1 MNNSIRNITI
11 IAHVDHGKTTLID
24 NLMKQSGSFRENEI
38 VDERLM
44 DSGELEKE
52 RGITILAKP
61 ASINWKNS
69 RVNIIDTP
77 GHRDFAAEV
86 ERVLSMADGALLL
99 IDSAEGVMPQTK
111 FVLAKALR
119 QGLKPIVVINKLDKP
134 DQRAN
139 EVLEETFDLFVSLD
153 ANEEQLDFPV
163 LYASGR
169 SGWASKEL
177 DGPRENL
184 NPLLDLIIDQVKPAE
199 FDKSKPFAMLS
210 TLLYADSFLGRSL
223 VGRISQ
229 GTAKAN
235 QQIKAINLQ
244 REKVDEGRLTK
255 IFRYE
260 GTKKVT
266 IDVGEAGDIVVIAG
280 LEKANVADT
289 ICDLDVN
296 EPIAATPIDP
306 PTMSITITVNSS
318 PLAGIEG
325 KKLTSTQ
332 IRDRLVLEAQNN
344 VGITFSENT
353 GKDSFEISGRGELM
367 LEILLTQMRREGF
380 EMTVSPPKVLF
391 KKDDNGNRLEPI
403 EEITMDLDEEYSSK
417 VIDSMN
423 RRKGK
428 LIDLKDTGKDKKRLI
443 FHAPTRGLMGYTSRF
458 LTLTK
463 GNGVI
468 NRIFHSYGKF
478 EGEMEV
484 RRNGALISMEKGK
497 AVAFAIYNLQARGE
511 MFVTHNDSV
520 YAGMIVGL
528 APKPGDMIINVM
540 KGKKLT
546 NMRTQGTDE
555 NVVLTPIRKM
565 SIAEQLSILNGD
577 EALEITPKSCR
588 LRKAILDPHER
599 KKSEKS
605 GAAGD
610 MSPGGTGGMGM

>member
-1 MNNSIRNITI
+1 MSQEIRNITI

-24 NLMKQSGSFRENEI
+24 NLMKQSGSFRDNEV

-61 ASINWKNS
+61 ASINWKSS
-69 RVNIIDTP
+69 RINIIDTP

-111 FVLAKALR
+111 FVLAKALK
-119 QGLKPIVVINKLDKP
+119 QGLKPIVVINKLDKA

-139 EVLEETFDLFVSLD
+139 EVLDETFDLFVSLD

-169 SGWASKEL
+169 SGWADKEV

-184 NPLLDLIIDQVKPAE
+184 NPLLDQIIDHVKPAE
-199 FDKSKPFAMLS
+199 LDKSKPFAMLS
-210 TLLYADSFLGRSL
+210 TLLYSDSFLGRSL
-223 VGRISQ
+223 VGRINQ

-235 QQIKAINLQ
+235 QAIKAIDLDGN
-244 REKVDEGRLTK
+244 KVDEGRLTK

-260 GTKKVT
+260 GTKKVP
-266 IDVGEAGDIVVIAG
+266 IEVGEAGDIVVIAG

-289 ICDLDVN
+289 ICDLEVN
-296 EPIAATPIDP
+296 DPIPATPIDP
-306 PTMSITITVNSS
+306 PTMSITITVNTS
-318 PLAGIEG
+318 PLAGTEG

-332 IRDRLVLEAQNN
+332 IRDRLLQEAQNN
-344 VGITFSENT
+344 VGITFSEND
-353 GKDSFEISGRGELM
+353 GNDSFVVSGRGELM

-380 EMTVSPPKVLF
+380 EMTVSPPKVLY
-391 KKDDNGNRLEPI
+391 KKDEAGNRLEPI
-403 EEITMDLDEEYSSK
+403 EEITVDIDEEYSSK

-468 NRIFHSYGKF
+468 NRIFHGYGAY
-478 EGEMEV
+478 EGDMEG
-484 RRNGALISMEKGK
+484 RRNGALIAMEQGK
-497 AVAFAIYNLQARGE
+497 AVAFAIFNLQARGE
-511 MFVTHNDSV
+511 MFVTHNDPV

-555 NVVLTPIRKM
+555 NVVLTPVRKM
-565 SIAEQLSILNGD
+565 SIAEQLSMLNTD
-577 EALEITPKSCR
+577 EALEITPTSCR

-599 KKSEKS
+599 KRSEKS
-605 GAAGD
+605 GAAA
-610 MSPGGTGGMGM
+610 

>member
-1 MNNSIRNITI
+1 MKEIIRNITI

-24 NLMKQSGSFRENEI
+24 NLMKQSGTFRENEN
-38 VDERLM
+38 VEERVM

-61 ASINWKNS
+61 TSINWNNS
-69 RVNIIDTP
+69 RINIIDTP

-86 ERVLSMADGALLL
+86 ERVLHMADGALLL

-111 FVLAKALR
+111 FVLSKALK
-119 QGLKPIVVINKLDKP
+119 QGLRPIVVINKLDKT

-139 EVLEETFDLFVSLD
+139 EVLNETFDLFVSLD

-169 SGWASKEL
+169 SGWASKEIN
-177 DGPRENL
+177 GPRENL
-184 NPLLDLIIDQVKPAE
+184 EPLLNLIIEHVKPANL
-199 FDKSKPFAMLS
+199 DKDKPFAMLS

-223 VGRISQ
+223 VGRITQ
-229 GTAKAN
+229 GTATAN
-235 QQIKAINLQ
+235 QQIKAINL
-244 REKVDEGRLTK
+244 RNEKVDEGRLTK

-260 GTKKVT
+260 GTKKVP
-266 IDVGEAGDIVVIAG
+266 IDKGEAGDIVIIAG

-289 ICDLDVN
+289 ICDLEVN
-296 EPIAATPIDP
+296 EPINATPIDP

-318 PLAGIEG
+318 PLAGTEG

-332 IRDRLVLEAQNN
+332 IRDRLMLEAENN
-344 VGITFSENT
+344 VGI
-353 GKDSFEISGRGELM
+353 SFEENKNRDAFIISGRGELM

-380 EMTVSPPKVLF
+380 EMTVSPPKVLI
-391 KKDDNGNRLEPI
+391 KKDENGKKLEPI
-403 EEITMDLDEEYSSK
+403 EEITIDLDEEFSSK

-428 LIDLKDTGKDKKRLI
+428 LIDLKDTGKDKKRLL

-463 GNGVI
+463 GTGVI
-468 NRIFHSYGKF
+468 NRIFNSYGEYTGDM
-478 EGEMEV
+478 EG
-484 RRNGALISMEKGK
+484 RRNGALISMENGK

-511 MFVTHNDSV
+511 MFVTHNDPV
-520 YAGMIVGL
+520 YEGMIVGL
-528 APKPGDMIINVM
+528 SSKSGDLEINVM

-555 NVVLTPIRKM
+555 NVILTPVRKM
-565 SIAEQLSILNGD
+565 AIAEQLSMLNTD
-577 EALEITPKSCR
+577 EALEITPRSCR
-588 LRKAILDPHER
+588 LRKLVLDPHER
-599 KKSEKS
+599 KRQSRSKAS
-605 GAAGD
+605 
-610 MSPGGTGGMGM
+610 

>member
-1 MNNSIRNITI
+1 MSNNIRNITI
-11 IAHVDHGKTTLID
+11 IAHVDHGKTTMID
-24 NLMKQSGSFRENEI
+24 NLMKQSGSFRDNEVI
-38 VDERLM
+38 DERLM

-61 ASINWKNS
+61 ASINWKDS

-111 FVLAKALR
+111 FVLAKALK
-119 QGLKPIVVINKLDKP
+119 QGLKPIVVINKLDKA

-139 EVLEETFDLFVSLD
+139 EVLDETFDLFVSLD

-169 SGWASKEL
+169 SGWASKEV

-184 NPLLDLIIDQVKPAE
+184 HPLLDLIMEHVKPAE
-199 FDKSKPFAMLS
+199 LDKTKPFAMLS

-235 QQIKAINLQ
+235 QPIKAINLKG
-244 REKVDEGRLTK
+244 EKIDEGKLTK

-260 GTKKVT
+260 GTKKVP
-266 IDVGEAGDIVVIAG
+266 IEIGEAGDIVVIAG

-289 ICDLDVN
+289 ICDPELN
-296 EPIAATPIDP
+296 EPIPATPIDP
-306 PTMSITITVNSS
+306 PTMSITISVNSS
-318 PLAGIEG
+318 PLAGTEG

-332 IRDRLVLEAQNN
+332 IRDRLVNEAQNN
-344 VGITFSENT
+344 VGISFSQNT
-353 GKDSFEISGRGELM
+353 NVDSFVISGRGELM

-380 EMTVSPPKVLF
+380 EMTVSPPKVLYQQ
-391 KKDDNGNRLEPI
+391 DEGGNKLEPI
-403 EEITMDLDEEYSSK
+403 EEITVDLDEEFSSK
-417 VIDSMN
+417 IIDSMN

-428 LIDLKDTGKDKKRLI
+428 LLDLKDTGKDKKRLI

-463 GNGVI
+463 GTGVI
-468 NRIFHSYGKF
+468 NRIFHGYGKF
-478 EGEMEV
+478 EGEMDG
-484 RRNGALISMEKGK
+484 RKNGALISMATGK
-497 AVAFAIYNLQARGE
+497 AVAFAIFNLQARGE
-511 MFVTHNDSV
+511 MFVTHNDPV
-520 YAGMIVGL
+520 YEGMIVGL
-528 APKPGDMIINVM
+528 TPKPGDMIINVM
-540 KGKKLT
+540 KGKQLT

-555 NVVLTPIRKM
+555 NVVLTPVRQM
-565 SIAEQLSILNGD
+565 SIAEQLSMLNTD
-577 EALEITPKSCR
+577 EALEITPKSLR
-588 LRKAILDPHER
+588 LRKAILNPHDR
-599 KKSEKS
+599 KKNEKS
-605 GAAGD
+605 AT
-610 MSPGGTGGMGM
+610 PL

>member
-1 MNNSIRNITI
+1 MTASIRNITI

-24 NLMKQSGSFRENEI
+24 NLMKQSGSFRENEV

-61 ASINWKNS
+61 ASINWKDS
-69 RVNIIDTP
+69 RINIIDTP

-111 FVLAKALR
+111 FVLAKALK
-119 QGLKPIVVINKLDKP
+119 QGLKPIVVINKLDKA
-134 DQRAN
+134 DQRAD
-139 EVLEETFDLFVSLD
+139 EVLNETFDLFVSLD

-163 LYASGR
+163 IYASGR
-169 SGWASKEL
+169 SGWASKEI

-184 NPLLDLIIDQVKPAE
+184 NPLLDLVIDHVKPAE

-235 QQIKAINLQ
+235 QQIKAINLDGK
-244 REKVDEGRLTK
+244 KVDEGRLTK

-260 GTKKVT
+260 GTKKVP
-266 IDVGEAGDIVVIAG
+266 IEVGEAGDIVVIAG

-289 ICDLDVN
+289 ICDTEVDT
-296 EPIAATPIDP
+296 PIRATPIDP
-306 PTMSITITVNSS
+306 PTMSIKITVNSS
-318 PLAGIEG
+318 PLAGTEG

-332 IRDRLVLEAQNN
+332 IRERLIQEAQNN
-344 VGITFSENT
+344 VGISFSENEN
-353 GKDSFEISGRGELM
+353 KDSFEISGRGELM

-380 EMTVSPPKVLF
+380 EMTVSPPRVLF
-391 KKDDNGNRLEPI
+391 QKNENGEKLEPI
-403 EEITMDLDEEYSSK
+403 EEITIDLDEEFSSK

-423 RRKGK
+423 KRKGK

-463 GNGVI
+463 GTGVI

-478 EGEMEV
+478 EGDMKG
-484 RRNGALISMEKGK
+484 RRNGALISMEQGK

-511 MFVTHNDSV
+511 MFVTHNDPV
-520 YAGMIVGL
+520 YSGMIVGL
-528 APKPGDMIINVM
+528 SPKPGDMIINVM

-555 NVVLTPIRKM
+555 NVVLTPVRKM
-565 SIAEQLSILNGD
+565 SIAEQLSMLNSD
-577 EALEITPKSCR
+577 EALEITPNSCR
-588 LRKAILDPHER
+588 LRKAVLDPHER
-599 KKSEKS
+599 KKLSKLSEVS
-605 GAAGD
+605 
-610 MSPGGTGGMGM
+610 

>member
-1 MNNSIRNITI
+1 MTNKIRNITI
-11 IAHVDHGKTTLID
+11 IAHVDHGKTTMID
-24 NLMKQSGSFRENEI
+24 SLMKQSGIFRENEE
-38 VDERLM
+38 VEERLM
-44 DSGELEKE
+44 DTGELEKE

-61 ASINWKNS
+61 ASINWKDS
-69 RVNIIDTP
+69 RINIIDTP

-111 FVLAKALR
+111 FVLAKALK

-139 EVLEETFDLFVSLD
+139 EVLDETFDLFVSLG

-169 SGWASKEL
+169 SGWASKEIG
-177 DGPRENL
+177 DSKENL
-184 NPLLDLIIDQVKPAE
+184 HPLLNLIIEHVKPAE
-199 FDKSKPFAMLS
+199 LDKTKPFAMLS

-223 VGRISQ
+223 VGKISQ

-235 QQIKAINLQ
+235 QKIKAINLKG
-244 REKVDEGRLTK
+244 EKVDEGKLTK

-260 GTKKVT
+260 GTKKVP
-266 IDVGEAGDIVVIAG
+266 IEIGEAGDIVIIAG

-289 ICDLDVN
+289 ICDLEVN
-296 EPIAATPIDP
+296 KPIAATPIDP
-306 PTMSITITVNSS
+306 PTMAITITVNSS
-318 PLAGIEG
+318 PLAGTEG

-344 VGITFSENT
+344 VGITFSENANN
-353 GKDSFEISGRGELM
+353 DAFEISGRGELM

-380 EMTVSPPKVLF
+380 EMTISPPKVLF
-391 KKDDNGNRLEPI
+391 KKDKNENKLEPI
-403 EEITMDLDEEYSSK
+403 EEITMDLDEEFSSK

-428 LIDLKDTGKDKKRLI
+428 LIDLKDTGKNKKRLI

-478 EGEMEV
+478 EGDMEG
-484 RRNGALISMEKGK
+484 RRNGALISMEQGK
-497 AVAFAIYNLQARGE
+497 AVAFAIFNLQARGE
-511 MFVTHNDSV
+511 MFVSHNDPV

-555 NVVLTPIRKM
+555 NVVLTPVRKM
-565 SIAEQLSILNGD
+565 SIAEQLSILNTD

-588 LRKAILDPHER
+588 LRKAILNPHDR
-599 KKSEKS
+599 KKNEKS
-605 GAAGD
+605 GAAA
-610 MSPGGTGGMGM
+610 

>member
-1 MNNSIRNITI
+1 MIWQ
-11 IAHVDHGKTTLID
+11 G
-24 NLMKQSGSFRENEI
+24 
-38 VDERLM
+38 
-44 DSGELEKE
+44 
-52 RGITILAKP
+52 
-61 ASINWKNS
+61 S

-111 FVLAKALR
+111 FVLAKALK
-119 QGLKPIVVINKLDKP
+119 QGLKPIVVINKLDKA

-139 EVLEETFDLFVSLD
+139 EVLDETFDLFVSLD

-169 SGWASKEL
+169 SGWASKEV

-184 NPLLDLIIDQVKPAE
+184 HPLLDLIMEHVKPADL
-199 FDKSKPFAMLS
+199 DKTKPFAMLS

-235 QQIKAINLQ
+235 QPIKAINLKG
-244 REKVDEGRLTK
+244 EKVDEGKLTK

-260 GTKKVT
+260 GTKKVP
-266 IDVGEAGDIVVIAG
+266 IEIGEAGDIVVIAG

-289 ICDLDVN
+289 ICDPEVN
-296 EPIAATPIDP
+296 DPIPATPIDP
-306 PTMSITITVNSS
+306 PTMSITVSVNSS
-318 PLAGIEG
+318 PLAGTEG

-344 VGITFSENT
+344 VGITFSQNANV
-353 GKDSFEISGRGELM
+353 DSFVISGRGELM

-380 EMTVSPPKVLF
+380 EMTVSPPKVLYQQ
-391 KKDDNGNRLEPI
+391 DANGNKMEPI
-403 EEITMDLDEEYSSK
+403 EEITVDLDEEFSSRI
-417 VIDSMN
+417 IDSMN

-428 LIDLKDTGKDKKRLI
+428 LLDLKDTGKDKKRLI

-463 GNGVI
+463 GTGVI
-468 NRIFHSYGKF
+468 NRIFHGYGKF
-478 EGEMEV
+478 EGEMDG
-484 RRNGALISMEKGK
+484 RKNGALISMATGK
-497 AVAFAIYNLQARGE
+497 AVAFAIFNLQARGE
-511 MFVTHNDSV
+511 MFVTHNDPV
-520 YAGMIVGL
+520 YEGMIVGL

-540 KGKKLT
+540 KGKQLT

-555 NVVLTPIRKM
+555 NVVLTPVRQM
-565 SIAEQLSILNGD
+565 SIAEQLSMLNTD
-577 EALEITPKSCR
+577 EALEITPKSLR
-588 LRKAILDPHER
+588 LRKAILNPNDR
-599 KKSEKS
+599 KKNEKS
-605 GAAGD
+605 GT
-610 MSPGGTGGMGM
+610 PL

>member
-1 MNNSIRNITI
+1 MANNIRNITI
-11 IAHVDHGKTTLID
+11 IAHVDHGKTTMID
-24 NLMKQSGSFRENEI
+24 SMMKQSGLFRTNEE
-38 VDERLM
+38 VEERLM

-61 ASINWKNS
+61 ASINWKDS
-69 RVNIIDTP
+69 RINIIDTP

-111 FVLAKALR
+111 FVLAKALK
-119 QGLKPIVVINKLDKP
+119 QGLKPIVIINKLDRS
-134 DQRAN
+134 DQRAD
-139 EVLEETFDLFVSLD
+139 EVLNETFDLFVSLD
-153 ANEEQLDFPV
+153 ANEKQLDFPV

-169 SGWASKEL
+169 SGWASKEI

-184 NPLLDLIIDQVKPAE
+184 HPLLDLILEHVKPDDL
-199 FDKSKPFAMLS
+199 DKKKPFAMLS

-223 VGRISQ
+223 VGKISQ

-244 REKVDEGRLTK
+244 GEKVDEGRLTK

-260 GTKKVT
+260 GTKKVP
-266 IDVGEAGDIVVIAG
+266 IEIGEAGDIVVIAG

-289 ICDLDVN
+289 ICNLEIN
-296 EPIAATPIDP
+296 QPISATPIDP
-306 PTMSITITVNSS
+306 PTMSIKVTVNSS
-318 PLAGIEG
+318 PLAGKEG

-332 IRDRLVLEAQNN
+332 IRSRLILEAENN
-344 VGITFSENT
+344 VGINFSENQ
-353 GKDSFEISGRGELM
+353 DRDAFEISGRGELM

-380 EMTVSPPKVLF
+380 EMTVSPPRVLF
-391 KKDDNGNRLEPI
+391 QKNENGDKLEPI
-403 EEITMDLDEEYSSK
+403 EEITIDLDEEYSSK

-428 LIDLKDTGKDKKRLI
+428 LINLKDTGKDKKRLI

-463 GNGVI
+463 GTGVI
-468 NRIFHSYGKF
+468 NRIFHSYGQY
-478 EGEMEV
+478 EGKMDG
-484 RRNGALISMEKGK
+484 RKNGALISMEQGK
-497 AVAFAIYNLQARGE
+497 AVAFAIFNLQARGE
-511 MFVTHNDSV
+511 MFITHNDPV

-555 NVVLTPIRKM
+555 NVVLTPVRKM
-565 SIAEQLSILNGD
+565 SIAEQLSILNND

-588 LRKAILDPHER
+588 LRKAILNPHER

-605 GAAGD
+605 GAAAN
-610 MSPGGTGGMGM
+610 

>member
-1 MNNSIRNITI
+1 MTNNIRNITI

-24 NLMKQSGSFRENEI
+24 SLMKQSGSFRENEI

-61 ASINWKNS
+61 ASINWNNS
-69 RVNIIDTP
+69 RINIIDTP

-111 FVLAKALR
+111 FVLAKALK
-119 QGLKPIVVINKLDKP
+119 QGLKPIVIINKLDKP

-139 EVLEETFDLFVSLD
+139 EVLDETFDLFVSLD

-169 SGWASKEL
+169 SGWADKEI
-177 DGPRENL
+177 DGPKKNL
-184 NPLLDLIIDQVKPAE
+184 HSLLDLIINHVKPA
-199 FDKSKPFAMLS
+199 DLDNKKPFAMLS
-210 TLLYADSFLGRSL
+210 TLLYADNFLGRSL

-235 QQIKAINLQ
+235 QYIKAINLLG
-244 REKVDEGRLTK
+244 EKVDEGRLTK

-260 GTKKVT
+260 GTKK
-266 IDVGEAGDIVVIAG
+266 IPIEVGEAGDIVVIAG

-289 ICDLDVN
+289 ICDLEVN
-296 EPIAATPIDP
+296 DPIPAIPIDP
-306 PTMSITITVNSS
+306 PTMSITITVNTS
-318 PLAGIEG
+318 PLAGTEG
-325 KKLTSTQ
+325 NKLTSTQ
-332 IRDRLVLEAQNN
+332 IRDRLILEAQNN
-344 VGITFSENT
+344 VGISFSENNNN
-353 GKDSFEISGRGELM
+353 DAFEISGRGELM

-391 KKDDNGNRLEPI
+391 KDDKNGNRLEPI

-423 RRKGK
+423 KRKGK
-428 LIDLKDTGKDKKRLI
+428 LINLKDTGKNKKRLI
-443 FHAPTRGLMGYTSRF
+443 FHAPTRGLMGYTSKF

-468 NRIFHSYGKF
+468 NRIFNSYGKF
-478 EGEMEV
+478 EGEMEG

-497 AVAFAIYNLQARGE
+497 AVAFAIFNLQARGE
-511 MFVTHNDSV
+511 MFITHNDPV
-520 YAGMIVGL
+520 YTGMIVGL
-528 APKPGDMIINVM
+528 SPKPGDMIINVM

-555 NVVLTPIRKM
+555 NVVLTPVRKM
-565 SIAEQLSILNGD
+565 SIAEQLSILNTD

-605 GAAGD
+605 SASAA
-610 MSPGGTGGMGM
+610 

>member
-1 MNNSIRNITI
+1 MDNNIRNITI
-11 IAHVDHGKTTLID
+11 IAHVDHGKTTMID
-24 NLMKQSGSFRENEI
+24 ALMKQSGSFRENEVI
-38 VDERLM
+38 EERLM

-61 ASINWKNS
+61 ASINWQDS
-69 RVNIIDTP
+69 RINIIDTP

-111 FVLAKALR
+111 FVLSKALK
-119 QGLKPIVVINKLDKP
+119 QGLKPIVIINKLDKP
-134 DQRAN
+134 DQRAE
-139 EVLEETFDLFVSLD
+139 EVLDETFDLFVSLD

-169 SGWASKEL
+169 SGWASKEV
-177 DGPRENL
+177 DGSKENL
-184 NPLLDLIIDQVKPAE
+184 HPLLDLILEHVKPAE
-199 FDKSKPFAMLS
+199 LDDSKPFAMLS
-210 TLLYADSFLGRSL
+210 TLLYADTFLGRSL
-223 VGRISQ
+223 VGKISQ

-244 REKVDEGRLTK
+244 GEKIDEGRLTK

-260 GTKKVT
+260 GTKKVP
-266 IDVGEAGDIVVIAG
+266 IEVGVAGDIVVIAG

-289 ICDLDVN
+289 ICNLEVKD
-296 EPIAATPIDP
+296 PIPATPIDP
-306 PTMSITITVNSS
+306 PTMSIKVTVNSS
-318 PLAGIEG
+318 PFAGIEG

-332 IRDRLVLEAQNN
+332 IRDRLILEAQNN
-344 VGITFSENT
+344 VGITFSENENN
-353 GKDSFEISGRGELM
+353 DAFEISGRGELM

-380 EMTVSPPKVLF
+380 EMTVSPPKVLYQQ
-391 KKDDNGNRLEPI
+391 DENGNKLEPI
-403 EEITMDLDEEYSSK
+403 EEITIDLDEEHSSK

-468 NRIFHSYGKF
+468 NRIFHSYGKY
-478 EGEMEV
+478 EGEMEG
-484 RRNGALISMEKGK
+484 RRNGALISMETGK
-497 AVAFAIYNLQARGE
+497 AVAFAIFNLQARGE
-511 MFVTHNDSV
+511 MFVTHNDPV
-520 YAGMIVGL
+520 YVGMIVGL
-528 APKPGDMIINVM
+528 APKSGDLQINVM

-555 NVVLTPIRKM
+555 NVVLTPVRKM
-565 SIAEQLSILNGD
+565 SIAEQLSILNND

-588 LRKAILDPHER
+588 LRKAILDPHAR

-605 GAAGD
+605 SAFVA
-610 MSPGGTGGMGM
+610 

>member
-1 MNNSIRNITI
+1 MSNNIRNITI
-11 IAHVDHGKTTLID
+11 IAHVDHGKTTMID
-24 NLMKQSGSFRENEI
+24 NLMKQSGSFRENEVI
-38 VDERLM
+38 DERLM

-61 ASINWKNS
+61 ASINWKDS

-111 FVLAKALR
+111 FVLAKALK
-119 QGLKPIVVINKLDKP
+119 QGLKPIVVINKLDKA

-139 EVLEETFDLFVSLD
+139 EVLDETFDLFVSLD

-169 SGWASKEL
+169 SGWASKEV

-184 NPLLDLIIDQVKPAE
+184 HPLLDLIIEHVKPAE
-199 FDKSKPFAMLS
+199 LDKTKPFAMLS

-235 QQIKAINLQ
+235 QPIKAINLKG
-244 REKVDEGRLTK
+244 EKVDEGKLTK

-260 GTKKVT
+260 GTKKVP
-266 IDVGEAGDIVVIAG
+266 IEIGEAGDIVVIAG

-289 ICDLDVN
+289 ICDPELND
-296 EPIAATPIDP
+296 PIPATPIDP
-306 PTMSITITVNSS
+306 PTMSITISVNSS
-318 PLAGIEG
+318 PLAGTEG

-332 IRDRLVLEAQNN
+332 IRDRLVSEAQNN
-344 VGITFSENT
+344 VGITFSQNANV
-353 GKDSFEISGRGELM
+353 DSFVISGRGELM

-391 KKDDNGNRLEPI
+391 QKDEAGNKLEPI
-403 EEITMDLDEEYSSK
+403 EEITVDLDEEFSSK
-417 VIDSMN
+417 IIDSMN

-428 LIDLKDTGKDKKRLI
+428 LLDLKDTGKNKKRLV

-463 GNGVI
+463 GTGVI
-468 NRIFHSYGKF
+468 NRIFHGYGKF
-478 EGEMEV
+478 EGEMDG
-484 RRNGALISMEKGK
+484 RKNGALISMSTGK
-497 AVAFAIYNLQARGE
+497 AVAFAIFNLQARGE
-511 MFVTHNDSV
+511 MFVTHNDPV
-520 YAGMIVGL
+520 YEGMIVGL
-528 APKPGDMIINVM
+528 TPKPGDMIINVM
-540 KGKKLT
+540 KGKQLT

-555 NVVLTPIRKM
+555 NVVLTPVRQM
-565 SIAEQLSILNGD
+565 SIAEQLSMLNTD
-577 EALEITPKSCR
+577 EALEITPKSLR
-588 LRKAILDPHER
+588 LRKAILNPHDR

-605 GAAGD
+605 GAAA
-610 MSPGGTGGMGM
+610 

>member
-1 MNNSIRNITI
+1 MSNDIRNITI

-24 NLMKQSGSFRENEI
+24 NLMKQSGSFRENEV

-61 ASINWKNS
+61 ASINWKDS
-69 RVNIIDTP
+69 RINIIDTP

-111 FVLAKALR
+111 FVLAKALK
-119 QGLKPIVVINKLDKP
+119 QGLKPIVVINKLDKA

-139 EVLEETFDLFVSLD
+139 EVLDETFDLFVSLD
-153 ANEEQLDFPV
+153 ANEDQLDFPV

-169 SGWASKEL
+169 SGWASKEV

-184 NPLLDLIIDQVKPAE
+184 NPLLDLIIDHVKPAE
-199 FDKSKPFAMLS
+199 LDKTKPFAMLS

-235 QQIKAINLQ
+235 QPIKAINLKG
-244 REKVDEGRLTK
+244 EKVDEGKLTK

-260 GTKKVT
+260 GTKKVP
-266 IDVGEAGDIVVIAG
+266 IEIGEAGDIVVIAG

-289 ICDLDVN
+289 ICDPELND
-296 EPIAATPIDP
+296 PIPATPIDP
-306 PTMSITITVNSS
+306 PTMSITISVNSS
-318 PLAGIEG
+318 PLAGTEG

-332 IRDRLVLEAQNN
+332 IRDRLVSEAQNN
-344 VGITFSENT
+344 VGITFSQNANV
-353 GKDSFEISGRGELM
+353 DSFVISGRGELM

-380 EMTVSPPKVLF
+380 EMTVSPPKVLYQ
-391 KKDDNGNRLEPI
+391 KDEAGNKLEPI
-403 EEITMDLDEEYSSK
+403 EEITVDLDEEYSSK
-417 VIDSMN
+417 IIDSMN

-428 LIDLKDTGKDKKRLI
+428 LLDLKDTGKDKKRLV

-463 GNGVI
+463 GTGVI
-468 NRIFHSYGKF
+468 NRIFHGYGKF
-478 EGEMEV
+478 EGEMDG
-484 RRNGALISMEKGK
+484 RKNGALISMSTGK
-497 AVAFAIYNLQARGE
+497 AVAFAIFNLQARGE
-511 MFVTHNDSV
+511 MFVTHNDPV
-520 YAGMIVGL
+520 YEGMIVGL
-528 APKPGDMIINVM
+528 TPKPGDMIINVM
-540 KGKKLT
+540 KGKQLT

-555 NVVLTPIRKM
+555 NVVLTPVRQM
-565 SIAEQLSILNGD
+565 SIAEQLSMLNTD
-577 EALEITPKSCR
+577 EALEITPKSLR
-588 LRKAILDPHER
+588 LRKAILNPHDR
-599 KKSEKS
+599 KRSEKS
-605 GAAGD
+605 GTAA
-610 MSPGGTGGMGM
+610 

>member
-1 MNNSIRNITI
+1 MDVPIRNITI

-24 NLMKQSGSFRENEI
+24 NLMKQSGSFRDNEI
-38 VDERLM
+38 IDERLM

-61 ASINWKNS
+61 ASINWKDS

-99 IDSAEGVMPQTK
+99 IDSSEGVMPQTK
-111 FVLAKALR
+111 FVLAKALK
-119 QGLKPIVVINKLDKP
+119 QGLKPIVVINKLDKA

-139 EVLEETFDLFVSLD
+139 EVLDETFDLFVSLD

-163 LYASGR
+163 IYASGR
-169 SGWASKEL
+169 SGWADKEV
-177 DGPRENL
+177 DGPRKNL
-184 NPLLDLIIDQVKPAE
+184 NTLLDLIIDHVKPVE
-199 FDKSKPFAMLS
+199 FDKNKPFAMLS
-210 TLLYADSFLGRSL
+210 TLLYADSYLGRSL

-235 QQIKAINLQ
+235 QQIKAINLKG
-244 REKVDEGRLTK
+244 EKVDEGRLTK

-260 GTKKVT
+260 GNKKVP
-266 IDVGEAGDIVVIAG
+266 IEIGEAGDIVIVAG

-289 ICDLDVN
+289 ICDLEVN
-296 EPIAATPIDP
+296 NPIKATPIDP
-306 PTMSITITVNSS
+306 PTMSIEITVNSS
-318 PLAGIEG
+318 PLAGTEG

-332 IRDRLVLEAQNN
+332 IRERLILEAQNN
-344 VGITFSENT
+344 VGITFSENENR
-353 GKDSFEISGRGELM
+353 DSFEISGRGELM

-380 EMTVSPPKVLF
+380 EMTVSPPKVLYNRN
-391 KKDDNGNRLEPI
+391 DNGDKLEPI
-403 EEITMDLDEEYSSK
+403 EEITVDLDAEYSSK

-428 LIDLKDTGKDKKRLI
+428 LIDLKDTGKNKKRLL

-463 GNGVI
+463 GTGVI
-468 NRIFHSYGKF
+468 NRIFHSYGNF
-478 EGEMEV
+478 EGEMEG
-484 RRNGALISMEKGK
+484 RRNGALISMEQGK
-497 AVAFAIYNLQARGE
+497 AVAFAIFNLQARGE
-511 MFVTHNDSV
+511 MFVTHNDPV
-520 YAGMIVGL
+520 YTGMIVGL

-555 NVVLTPIRKM
+555 NVVLTPVRKM
-565 SIAEQLSILNGD
+565 SIAEQLSMLNTD

-605 GAAGD
+605 IKTA
-610 MSPGGTGGMGM
+610 

>member
-1 MNNSIRNITI
+1 MTNNIRNITI

-24 NLMKQSGSFRENEI
+24 NLMKQSGSFRENEV

-61 ASINWKNS
+61 ASINWKGS
-69 RVNIIDTP
+69 RINIIDTP

-111 FVLAKALR
+111 FVLSKALK
-119 QGLKPIVVINKLDKP
+119 QGLKPIVIINKLDKA

-139 EVLEETFDLFVSLD
+139 DVLDETFDLFVSLD

-169 SGWASKEL
+169 SGCADKDL
-177 DGPRENL
+177 DGPRKDL
-184 NPLLDLIIDQVKPAE
+184 NPLLDQIIEHVKPAE
-199 FDKSKPFAMLS
+199 LDKSKPFAMLS

-223 VGRISQ
+223 VGRITQ

-235 QQIKAINLQ
+235 QQIKAINLKGD
-244 REKVDEGRLTK
+244 KVDEGKLTK

-260 GTKKVT
+260 GTKKVP
-266 IDVGEAGDIVVIAG
+266 IDVGEAGDIVIVAG

-289 ICDLDVN
+289 ICDLEVSD
-296 EPIAATPIDP
+296 PISATPIDP
-306 PTMSITITVNSS
+306 PTMSITITVNTS
-318 PLAGIEG
+318 PLAGTEG

-332 IRDRLVLEAQNN
+332 IRDRLIQEAQNN
-344 VGITFSENT
+344 VGITFSEND
-353 GKDSFEISGRGELM
+353 GNDSFVVSGRGELM

-380 EMTVSPPKVLF
+380 ELTVSPPKVLY
-391 KKDDNGNRLEPI
+391 KNDDNGKKLEPI

-417 VIDSMN
+417 IIDSMN

-428 LIDLKDTGKDKKRLI
+428 LIELKDTGKNKKRLI

-468 NRIFHSYGKF
+468 NRIFNGYGPF
-478 EGEMEV
+478 EGEMEG
-484 RRNGALISMEKGK
+484 RRNGALISMEQGK
-497 AVAFAIYNLQARGE
+497 AVAFAIFNLQARGE
-511 MFVTHNDSV
+511 MFVTHNDPV
-520 YAGMIVGL
+520 YPGMIVGL
-528 APKPGDMIINVM
+528 SPKPGDMIINVM

-555 NVVLTPIRKM
+555 NVVLTPVRKM
-565 SIAEQLSILNGD
+565 SIAEQLSILNTD
-577 EALEITPKSCR
+577 EALEITPESCR

-599 KKSEKS
+599 KRSEKS
-605 GAAGD
+605 GAAA
-610 MSPGGTGGMGM
+610 

>member
-1 MNNSIRNITI
+1 MSNNIRNITI
-11 IAHVDHGKTTLID
+11 IAHVDHGKTTMID
-24 NLMKQSGSFRENEI
+24 NLMKQSGSFRENEV

-61 ASINWKNS
+61 ASIDWQNS

-111 FVLAKALR
+111 FVLAKALK
-119 QGLKPIVVINKLDKP
+119 QGLKPIVVINKLDKA

-139 EVLEETFDLFVSLD
+139 EVLDETFDLFVSLD

-163 LYASGR
+163 MYASGR
-169 SGWASKEL
+169 SGWASKEV

-184 NPLLDLIIDQVKPAE
+184 HPLLDLIIEHVKPAE
-199 FDKSKPFAMLS
+199 LDKTKPFAMLS

-235 QQIKAINLQ
+235 QPIKAINLKG
-244 REKVDEGRLTK
+244 EKVDEGKLTK

-260 GTKKVT
+260 GTKKVP
-266 IDVGEAGDIVVIAG
+266 IEVGEAGDIVVIAG

-289 ICDLDVN
+289 ICDPELND
-296 EPIAATPIDP
+296 PIPATPIDP
-306 PTMSITITVNSS
+306 PTMSITISVNSS
-318 PLAGIEG
+318 PLAGTEG

-332 IRDRLVLEAQNN
+332 IRDRLVQEAQNN
-344 VGITFSENT
+344 VGITFSQNENV
-353 GKDSFEISGRGELM
+353 DSFVISGRGELM

-380 EMTVSPPKVLF
+380 EMTVSPPKVLYQQ
-391 KKDDNGNRLEPI
+391 DEAGNKLEPI
-403 EEITMDLDEEYSSK
+403 EEITVDLDEEFSSK
-417 VIDSMN
+417 IIDSMN

-428 LIDLKDTGKDKKRLI
+428 LLDLKDTGKDKKRLI

-463 GNGVI
+463 GTGVI
-468 NRIFHSYGKF
+468 NRIFHGYGKF
-478 EGEMEV
+478 EGEMDG
-484 RRNGALISMEKGK
+484 RKNGALISMATGK
-497 AVAFAIYNLQARGE
+497 AVAFAIFNLQARGE
-511 MFVTHNDSV
+511 MFVTHNDPV
-520 YAGMIVGL
+520 YEGMIVGL

-540 KGKKLT
+540 KGKQLT

-555 NVVLTPIRKM
+555 NVVLTPVRKM
-565 SIAEQLSILNGD
+565 SIAEQLSMLNTD
-577 EALEITPKSCR
+577 EALEITPKSLR
-588 LRKAILDPHER
+588 LRKAILNPNER
-599 KKSEKS
+599 KKNEKS
-605 GAAGD
+605 
-610 MSPGGTGGMGM
+610 STPL

>member
-1 MNNSIRNITI
+1 MSNNIRNITI
-11 IAHVDHGKTTLID
+11 IAHVDHGKTTMID
-24 NLMKQSGSFRENEI
+24 NLMKQCGSFRENEV

-61 ASINWKNS
+61 ASIDWQGS

-111 FVLAKALR
+111 FVLAKALK
-119 QGLKPIVVINKLDKP
+119 QGLKPIVVINKLDKA

-139 EVLEETFDLFVSLD
+139 EVLDETFDLFVSLD

-169 SGWASKEL
+169 SGWADKEV

-184 NPLLDLIIDQVKPAE
+184 HPLLDLIMEHVKPAE
-199 FDKSKPFAMLS
+199 LDKTKPFAMLS

-235 QQIKAINLQ
+235 QPIKAINLKG
-244 REKVDEGRLTK
+244 EKVDEGKLTK

-260 GTKKVT
+260 GTKKVP
-266 IDVGEAGDIVVIAG
+266 IEVGEAGDIVVIAG

-289 ICDLDVN
+289 ICDPEVN
-296 EPIAATPIDP
+296 DPIPATPIDP
-306 PTMSITITVNSS
+306 PTMSITISVNSS
-318 PLAGIEG
+318 PLAGTEG

-332 IRDRLVLEAQNN
+332 IRDRLVNEAQNN
-344 VGITFSENT
+344 VGITFSQNT
-353 GKDSFEISGRGELM
+353 NVDSFVISGRGELM

-380 EMTVSPPKVLF
+380 EMTVSPPKVLYQQ
-391 KKDDNGNRLEPI
+391 DENGNKLEPI
-403 EEITMDLDEEYSSK
+403 EEITVDLDEEFSSK
-417 VIDSMN
+417 IIDSMN

-428 LIDLKDTGKDKKRLI
+428 LLDLKDTGKDKKRLI

-463 GNGVI
+463 GTGVI
-468 NRIFHSYGKF
+468 NRIFHGYGKF
-478 EGEMEV
+478 EGEMDG
-484 RRNGALISMEKGK
+484 RKNGALISMATGK
-497 AVAFAIYNLQARGE
+497 AVAFAIFNLQARGE
-511 MFVTHNDSV
+511 MFVTHNDPV
-520 YAGMIVGL
+520 YEGMIVGL
-528 APKPGDMIINVM
+528 TPKPGDMIINVM
-540 KGKKLT
+540 KGKQLT

-555 NVVLTPIRKM
+555 NVVLTPVRQM
-565 SIAEQLSILNGD
+565 SIAEQLSMLNTD
-577 EALEITPKSCR
+577 EALEITPKSLR
-588 LRKAILDPHER
+588 LRKAILNPHDR
-599 KKSEKS
+599 KKNEKS
-605 GAAGD
+605 
-610 MSPGGTGGMGM
+610 STPL

>member
-1 MNNSIRNITI
+1 MTNTFRNITI

-24 NLMKQSGSFRENEI
+24 NLMKQSGTFRENET
-38 VDERLM
+38 VEERVM

-61 ASINWKNS
+61 TSINWKDS
-69 RVNIIDTP
+69 RINIIDTP

-86 ERVLSMADGALLL
+86 ERVLHMADGALLL

-111 FVLAKALR
+111 FVLSKALKK
-119 QGLKPIVVINKLDKP
+119 GLKPIVVINKLDKP
-134 DQRAN
+134 DQRAD
-139 EVLEETFDLFVSLD
+139 EVLDETFDLFVSLD

-169 SGWASKEL
+169 SGWASKEIN
-177 DGPRENL
+177 GPRKNL
-184 NPLLDLIIDQVKPAE
+184 QPLLNLIIEHVKPST
-199 FDKSKPFAMLS
+199 FDKTKPFAMLS

-223 VGRISQ
+223 VGRITQ

-235 QQIKAINLQ
+235 QQIKAINL
-244 REKVDEGRLTK
+244 EGKKVDEGRLTK

-260 GTKKVT
+260 GTKKVP
-266 IDVGEAGDIVVIAG
+266 IEEGEAGDIVIIAG

-289 ICDLDVN
+289 ICDLEVN
-296 EPIAATPIDP
+296 EPISATPIDP

-318 PLAGIEG
+318 PLAGTEG

-332 IRDRLVLEAQNN
+332 IRDRLILEAENN
-344 VGITFSENT
+344 VGI
-353 GKDSFEISGRGELM
+353 SFEENENKDAFVISGRGELM

-380 EMTVSPPKVLF
+380 EMTVSPPKVLI
-391 KKDDNGNRLEPI
+391 KIDDKGNKLEPI
-403 EEITMDLDEEYSSK
+403 EEITMDLDEEFSSK
-417 VIDSMN
+417 IIDSMN

-428 LIDLKDTGKDKKRLI
+428 LIDLKDTGKNKKRLI

-463 GNGVI
+463 GTGVI
-468 NRIFHSYGKF
+468 NRIFKNYGEYTGDM
-478 EGEMEV
+478 EG
-484 RRNGALISMEKGK
+484 RRNGALISMENGK
-497 AVAFAIYNLQARGE
+497 AVAFAIFNLQARGE
-511 MFVTHNDSV
+511 MFVTHNDPV
-520 YAGMIVGL
+520 YEGMIVGL
-528 APKPGDMIINVM
+528 SSKSGDLEINVL

-555 NVVLTPIRKM
+555 NVVLTPVRKM
-565 SIAEQLSILNGD
+565 AIAEQLSMLNTD

-588 LRKAILDPHER
+588 LRKLILDPHER
-599 KKSEKS
+599 KRQSRAKAS
-605 GAAGD
+605 
-610 MSPGGTGGMGM
+610 

>member
-1 MNNSIRNITI
+1 MVNNIRNITI
-11 IAHVDHGKTTLID
+11 IAHVDHGKTTMID
-24 NLMKQSGSFRENEI
+24 SLMKQSGSFRENEI
-38 VDERLM
+38 VEERLM

-69 RVNIIDTP
+69 RINIIDTP

-111 FVLAKALR
+111 FVLSKALK
-119 QGLKPIVVINKLDKP
+119 QGLKPIVIINKLDKP
-134 DQRAN
+134 DQRAG

-177 DGPRENL
+177 DEPKENL
-184 NPLLDLIIDQVKPAE
+184 HPLLDLILEHVKPAE
-199 FDKSKPFAMLS
+199 LDDSKPFAMLS
-210 TLLYADSFLGRSL
+210 TLLYADTFLGRSL
-223 VGRISQ
+223 VGKISQ

-244 REKVDEGRLTK
+244 GEKVDEGRLTK

-260 GTKKVT
+260 GTKKVP
-266 IDVGEAGDIVVIAG
+266 IEVGVAGDIVVIAG

-289 ICDLDVN
+289 ICNLEVK
-296 EPIAATPIDP
+296 EPIPATPIDP
-306 PTMSITITVNSS
+306 PTMSIKVTVNSS

-332 IRDRLVLEAQNN
+332 IRDRLILEAQNN
-344 VGITFSENT
+344 VGITFSENENN
-353 GKDSFEISGRGELM
+353 DAFEISGRGELM

-380 EMTVSPPKVLF
+380 EMTVSPPKVLYQQ
-391 KKDDNGNRLEPI
+391 DGSGNKLEPI
-403 EEITMDLDEEYSSK
+403 EEITIDLDEEHSSK

-443 FHAPTRGLMGYTSRF
+443 FHAPTRGLMGYTGRF

-468 NRIFHSYGKF
+468 NRIFHSYGKY
-478 EGEMEV
+478 EGKMEG
-484 RRNGALISMEKGK
+484 RRNGALISMETGK
-497 AVAFAIYNLQARGE
+497 AVAFAIFNLQARGE
-511 MFVTHNDSV
+511 MFVTHNDPV
-520 YAGMIVGL
+520 YVGMIVGL
-528 APKPGDMIINVM
+528 APKSGDLQINVM

-555 NVVLTPIRKM
+555 NVVLTPVRKM
-565 SIAEQLSILNGD
+565 SIAEQLSILNND

-588 LRKAILDPHER
+588 LRKAILDPHAR

-605 GAAGD
+605 SVSVA
-610 MSPGGTGGMGM
+610 

>member
-1 MNNSIRNITI
+1 METPIRNITI

-24 NLMKQSGSFRENEI
+24 NLMKQSGSFRNNEI
-38 VDERLM
+38 IDERLM

-61 ASINWKNS
+61 ASINWKDS

-111 FVLAKALR
+111 FVLAKALK
-119 QGLKPIVVINKLDKP
+119 QGLKPIVVINKLDKA
-134 DQRAN
+134 DQRAD
-139 EVLEETFDLFVSLD
+139 EVLDETFDLFVSLD

-163 LYASGR
+163 IYASGR
-169 SGWASKEL
+169 SGWADKEV
-177 DGPRENL
+177 DGPRKNL
-184 NPLLDLIIDQVKPAE
+184 NTLLDLIIEHVKPLE
-199 FDKSKPFAMLS
+199 FDKNKPFAMLS
-210 TLLYADSFLGRSL
+210 TLLYADSYLGRSL

-235 QQIKAINLQ
+235 QQIKAINLKG
-244 REKVDEGRLTK
+244 EKVDEGRLTK

-260 GTKKVT
+260 GNKKVP
-266 IDVGEAGDIVVIAG
+266 IEIGEAGDIVIIAG

-289 ICDLDVN
+289 ICDLEVN
-296 EPIAATPIDP
+296 NPIQATPIDP
-306 PTMSITITVNSS
+306 PTMSIEITVNSS
-318 PLAGIEG
+318 PLAGTEG

-332 IRDRLVLEAQNN
+332 IRERLIQEAQNN
-344 VGITFSENT
+344 VGITFSENENR
-353 GKDSFEISGRGELM
+353 DSFEISGRGELM

-380 EMTVSPPKVLF
+380 EMTVSPPKVLYNIND
-391 KKDDNGNRLEPI
+391 KGDKLEPI
-403 EEITMDLDEEYSSK
+403 EEVTVDLDEEYSSK

-428 LIDLKDTGKDKKRLI
+428 LIDLKDTGKNKKRLL

-463 GNGVI
+463 GTGII
-468 NRIFHSYGKF
+468 NRIFHSYGNF
-478 EGEMEV
+478 EGEMEG
-484 RRNGALISMEKGK
+484 RRNGALISMEQGK
-497 AVAFAIYNLQARGE
+497 AVAFAIFNLQARGE
-511 MFVTHNDSV
+511 MFVTHNDPV
-520 YAGMIVGL
+520 YTGMIVGL

-555 NVVLTPIRKM
+555 NVVLTPVRKM
-565 SIAEQLSILNGD
+565 SIAEQLSMLNTD

-605 GAAGD
+605 IKTA
-610 MSPGGTGGMGM
+610 

>member
-1 MNNSIRNITI
+1 MANNIRNITI
-11 IAHVDHGKTTLID
+11 IAHVDHGKTTMID
-24 NLMKQSGSFRENEI
+24 SLMKQSGSFRENEF
-38 VDERLM
+38 VEERLM

-61 ASINWKNS
+61 ASINWKGS
-69 RVNIIDTP
+69 RINIIDTP

-111 FVLAKALR
+111 FVLAKALK
-119 QGLKPIVVINKLDKP
+119 QGLKPIVIINKLDKP
-134 DQRAN
+134 DQRA
-139 EVLEETFDLFVSLD
+139 EKVLDETFDLFVSLD

-169 SGWASKEL
+169 SGWASKEV
-177 DGPRENL
+177 DEPRENL
-184 NPLLDLIIDQVKPAE
+184 HPLLDLILEHVKPDE
-199 FDKSKPFAMLS
+199 LDNSKPFAMLS

-223 VGRISQ
+223 VGKISQ
-229 GTAKAN
+229 GSAKAN
-235 QQIKAINLQ
+235 QQIKAINLKG
-244 REKVDEGRLTK
+244 EKVDEGRLTK

-260 GTKKVT
+260 GTKKVP
-266 IDVGEAGDIVVIAG
+266 IEVGEAGDIVVIAG

-289 ICDLDVN
+289 ICDLEVN
-296 EPIAATPIDP
+296 KPIPATPIDP
-306 PTMSITITVNSS
+306 PTMSIKVTVNSS
-318 PLAGIEG
+318 PLAGTEG

-332 IRDRLVLEAQNN
+332 IRERLILESQNN
-344 VGITFSENT
+344 VGITFSEN
-353 GKDSFEISGRGELM
+353 KNNDAFEISGRGELM

-391 KKDDNGNRLEPI
+391 QKDENGNKLEPI
-403 EEITMDLDEEYSSK
+403 EEITMDLDEEHSSK

-468 NRIFHSYGKF
+468 NRIFHSYGKY
-478 EGEMEV
+478 EGEMEG
-484 RRNGALISMEKGK
+484 RRNGALISMETGK
-497 AVAFAIYNLQARGE
+497 AVAFAIFNLQARGE

-520 YAGMIVGL
+520 YVGMIVGL
-528 APKPGDMIINVM
+528 APKAGDLQINVM

-555 NVVLTPIRKM
+555 NVVLTPVRKM
-565 SIAEQLSILNGD
+565 SIAEQLSILNTD

-588 LRKAILDPHER
+588 LRKAILNPHER
-599 KKSEKS
+599 KKSEKAS
-605 GAAGD
+605 ASAA
-610 MSPGGTGGMGM
+610 